1 MNLLS
6 DTAVWLFLS
15 DVTFEGNLAAVLA
28 FEHEVACKS
37 QLSFSLDKVT
47 DLVDYELGTREAIS
61 KKHPFK
67 SIQSFKKKKQKLV
80 LQQLTKQTEL
90 EQKRITALK
99 AQAEQIKTIKIIELE
114 EKIASVSSDVKIS
127 LTLVDF

>member
-1 MNLLS
+1 MILLP
-6 DTAVWLFLS
+6 DTAVWLSLS

-47 DLVDYELGTREAIS
+47 DLVDYELGTRETVS
-61 KKHPFK
+61 KEHFFK

-80 LQQLTKQTEL
+80 LQ
-90 EQKRITALK
+90 
-99 AQAEQIKTIKIIELE
+99 
-114 EKIASVSSDVKIS
+114 
-127 LTLVDF
+127 